1 MNAKFIS
8 IAFLI
13 STSGLLLCFSGCGH
27 DQELI
32 SIDITP
38 STETFGAA
46 NIPVID
52 NMGAQ
57 VQLRALG
64 TYIHPPVTKD
74 ITNSVTWTSN
84 TPQMVSVNSTGLIT
98 ATGLSCGGTLISA
111 TVQTNSDTNG
121 QHASG
126 AIVTGTMTAN
136 VVCFTGTGGGGSGP
150 LLTVTFMG
158 NGSGTVTSSPSGI
171 NCANTNINC
180 AASFASGT
188 PITLTATP
196 VSSTFGGWSNG
207 CVSSNPSCSFTLQ
220 NNTTVTATFN

>member
-1 MNAKFIS
+1 MNGKFFS
-8 IAFLI
+8 IAFLVA
-13 STSGLLLCFSGCGH
+13 TSALLLCFSGCGH
-27 DQELI
+27 NQELV
-32 SIDITP
+32 SIDVEPTI
-38 STETFGAA
+38 ETFGAST
-46 NIPVID
+46 IPVID
-52 NMGAQ
+52 NKGAQ

-84 TPQMVSVNSTGLIT
+84 TPQMVTVDSSGLIT

-111 TVQTNSDTNG
+111 TLQTNNDANG

-171 NCANTNINC
+171 NCANTDTSC
-180 AASFASGT
+180 TASFASGT
-188 PITLTATP
+188 SITLTATP
-196 VSSTFGGWSNG
+196 VGSTFGGWSDG
-207 CVSSNPSCSFTLQ
+207 CVSSSPSCTFSLQ